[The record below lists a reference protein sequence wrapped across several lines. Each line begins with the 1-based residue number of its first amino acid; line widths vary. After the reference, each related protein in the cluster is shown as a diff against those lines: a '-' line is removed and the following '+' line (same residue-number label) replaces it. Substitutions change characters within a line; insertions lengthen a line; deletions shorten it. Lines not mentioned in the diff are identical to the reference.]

1 MKSSLTSITFRQ
13 KSLEEIVA
21 LAKKAELSAIEWGG
35 DVHVAPGDQESAKK
49 ALALC
54 RENGL
59 DISGYGT
66 YFYATDTEDFAP
78 VLENALI
85 LETPIIRVW
94 AGKGFGPS
102 ENYPSDARKKFTE
115 KLANAAFMAKERGL
129 TVATEF
135 HSSSL
140 TDNISSAMQL
150 FSDAPDLKSYW
161 QPRTHPKQTIEEN
174 LSDIATLGDKLINV
188 HTFHWLDGGIRRP
201 LSEASDEWL
210 RYFRAVK
217 EHGNAGYAAIEFVM
231 DNTDEQ
237 LCADAETLNA
247 LLSQI

>member
-1 MKSSLTSITFRQ
+1 MKSSLTSITFR
-13 KSLEEIVA
+13 KKGLEEIVA
-21 LAKKAELSAIEWGG
+21 LAKKAELDAIEWGG
-35 DVHVAPGDQESAKK
+35 DVHVAPGDKEAAKK

-59 DISGYGT
+59 NISAYGS

-102 ENYPSDARKKFTE
+102 ENYPADARKRFTE
-115 KLANAAFMAKERGL
+115 KLAQAAFDAKQRGL

-135 HSSSL
+135 HGSSL
-140 TDNISSAMQL
+140 TDNITSAMQL
-150 FSDAPDLKSYW
+150 FADAPDLKSYW

-188 HTFHWLDGGIRRP
+188 HCFNWQDGGVRRP
-201 LSEASDEWL
+201 LAEATEEWL

-231 DNTDEQ
+231 DNTDVQ
-237 LCADAETLNA
+237 FYADAETLKA